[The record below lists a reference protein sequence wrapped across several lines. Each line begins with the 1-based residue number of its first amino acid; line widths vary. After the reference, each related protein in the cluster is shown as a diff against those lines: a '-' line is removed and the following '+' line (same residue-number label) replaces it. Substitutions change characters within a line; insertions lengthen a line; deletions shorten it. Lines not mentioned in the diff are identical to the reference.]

1 MPKDGD
7 FMKTV
12 LKNSLV
18 IGVSFLLSLCAH
30 AKDEQVVQEK
40 APQLTIAEQIAQ
52 KEHEIEKVKKIMSK
66 QRQEA
71 QRSVENASDV
81 LEREAGR
88 FATRRQM
95 AKLPDDY
102 EDLEGWDAAKEKATV
117 VAQKTAYVTAEY
129 AAKGAQL
136 FLDYVVHPLA
146 VHPKSVKQLWKL
158 GALEKDEYFLRR
170 EQEKKL
176 KGVEENPAVGEKDS
190 RVGAQVNAE
199 EKTSK

>member
-1 MPKDGD
+1 MNVRFQKG
-7 FMKTV
+7 
-12 LKNSLV
+12 LV

-40 APQLTIAEQIAQ
+40 TPQLTIAEQIAQ

-88 FATRRQM
+88 FATRLQM
-95 AKLPDDY
+95 TKLPDNY

-117 VAQKTAYVTAEY
+117 VAQKAAYVTAEY
-129 AAKGAQL
+129 ATKGAQL

-176 KGVEENPAVGEKDS
+176 KDIEEKPAEGEKDGG
-190 RVGAQVNAE
+190 VGAQVNAE
-199 EKTSK
+199 EKKSK